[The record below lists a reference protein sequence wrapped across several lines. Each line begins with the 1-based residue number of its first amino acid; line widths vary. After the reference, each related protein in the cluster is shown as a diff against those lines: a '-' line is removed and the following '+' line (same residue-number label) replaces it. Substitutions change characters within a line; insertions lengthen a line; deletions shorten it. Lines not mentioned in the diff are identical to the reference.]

1 MLCIKSQVC
10 LMYQGVG
17 NSTVTEPVVHPGC
30 VSLTFKTTKNCRY
43 GRFPETREEKQ
54 TNKQKLVFPQLFLK
68 FSHKL
73 TFVFQLSL
81 TFHVHSLTSDR
92 SNFPGMD
99 DFAGFQSL
107 SRHLQFASLTIGET
121 SLHGPLSPQ
130 SIFTIYYDV
139 PLWAVRG
146 AVGRPRDRRV
156 PVGRPSALRM
166 AAAPRI
172 TVSLPL

>member
-17 NSTVTEPVVHPGC
+17 KSTITGPVVHAGC
-30 VSLTFKTTKNCRY
+30 VSLTFRTTFFFFFKCRY
-43 GRFPETREEKQ
+43 GRFPETREEK
-54 TNKQKLVFPQLFLK
+54 NKQTRFSPAILK
-68 FSHKL
+68 VQSQ
-73 TFVFQLSL
+73 VNVCFQLSL
-81 TFHVHSLTSDR
+81 TFHVHSLTSGR

-99 DFAGFQSL
+99 DFTGFQSL

-146 AVGRPRDRRV
+146 AVNRPRDRRV
-156 PVGRPSALRM
+156 PVGRP
-166 AAAPRI
+166 
-172 TVSLPL
+172 